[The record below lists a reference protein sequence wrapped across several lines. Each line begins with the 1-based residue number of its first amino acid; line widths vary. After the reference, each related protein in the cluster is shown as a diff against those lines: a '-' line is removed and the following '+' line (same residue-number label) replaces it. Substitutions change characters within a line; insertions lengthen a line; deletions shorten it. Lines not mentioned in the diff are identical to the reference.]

1 MPEGEKHRE
10 RAADKR
16 FDSSAPKGSHRSGIY
31 GRSSAVKGISLPG
44 PCPFDLGVA
53 ESYVQFMRGLR
64 RYTIALLVAAVAV
77 AVVASSATAE
87 YRDHDPDDTATSF
100 DIRSVSSNV
109 LPNGHLLFRSTF
121 YDVLQWNANS
131 HVWVYIDSRAGA
143 SYDFLLEAGVRHDV
157 ATCYFYSRKS
167 LIGPVGV
174 RVGPR
179 RVTCTVARRF
189 LRSTH
194 VIRWKVRAL
203 SRDGTDVVSDWAPG
217 GSSNWYPH
225 V

>member
-16 FDSSAPKGSHRSGIY
+16 FDSSPPKGSHRSGIY

-109 LPNGHLLFRSTF
+109 LPNRHLLFRSTTTSSNGMRTRTSGCTSIAAQA
-121 YDVLQWNANS
+121 LPMTS
-131 HVWVYIDSRAGA
+131 CSRQVSDTTLRPATSIRGKA
-143 SYDFLLEAGVRHDV
+143 SL
-157 ATCYFYSRKS
+157 
-167 LIGPVGV
+167 
-174 RVGPR
+174 
-179 RVTCTVARRF
+179 AR
-189 LRSTH
+189 LASES
-194 VIRWKVRAL
+194 VRAAL
-203 SRDGTDVVSDWAPG
+203 LAQWLDGS
-217 GSSNWYPH
+217 
-225 V
+225 